1 MKETKGSILIL
12 VFTLIVVMLGFGMI
26 IPIIP
31 YYIERFGGGG
41 KAVGLLMAIYG
52 IMQFFFAPVW
62 GQLSDRYG
70 RKKILLI
77 GILGNALAQ
86 LFFALATSLWMLFA
100 MRALAGLLSSATLP
114 TAMAY
119 ISDTTSK
126 ENRSG
131 GMGAIGAAMGVGM
144 VLGPGLGGLI
154 GSWSLQA
161 PFLVGAALSLL
172 AMVLVF
178 LFLPESLAE
187 KDRSPRIEK
196 LHGPQLGMLWKSL
209 FGPIGILLGMAFL
222 LTFALTNFEAVF
234 SLYSYH
240 RYGYGPKAV
249 GGIFALIGVLSA
261 VVQGGLTGPLTRRFG
276 EVKVIRGALLLSAIG
291 FILLTLPDKLPGIL
305 MSVSFF
311 VISNAMLSP
320 ATSALISKRA
330 AGGHGAVMGLNNA
343 YMSLG
348 RVIGPLWAGTA
359 FDLQINFP
367 YYSGAI
373 VLLVGFLA
381 SLMWLNKYMVVES
394 APVVPRGAIPFEKT

>member
-41 KAVGLLMAIYG
+41 KAVGFLMAIYG
-52 IMQFFFAPVW
+52 IMQFIFAPIW

-77 GILGNALAQ
+77 GIFGNALAQ
-86 LFFALATSLWMLFA
+86 LFFALATNLWMLFG

-131 GMGAIGAAMGVGM
+131 GMGAIGAAMGIGM
-144 VLGPGLGGLI
+144 VLGPGLGGLL
-154 GSWSLQA
+154 GSWSITA
-161 PFLVGAALSLL
+161 PFLVAAALSLL
-172 AMVLVF
+172 AMLFVLV
-178 LFLPESLAE
+178 FLPESLAE
-187 KDRSPRIEK
+187 KDRSSRLDK
-196 LHGPQLGMLWKSL
+196 LHGPQLGLLYKSL
-209 FGPIGILLGMAFL
+209 FGPVGFLLILAFL
-222 LTFALTNFEAVF
+222 LSFGLTNFEAVF
-234 SLYSYH
+234 SLYSYYRH
-240 RYGYGPKAV
+240 GYGPETV
-249 GGIFALIGVLSA
+249 GGIFVLIGITSA

-276 EVKVIRGALLLSAIG
+276 EVKVIRASLFVSAFA
-291 FILLTLPDKLPGIL
+291 FILMTIPKTLPGVI
-305 MSVSFF
+305 VTVCFF
-311 VISNAMLSP
+311 VVSNAMLSP
-320 ATSALISKRA
+320 ATSALISKNVSGGQGA
-330 AGGHGAVMGLNNA
+330 AMGLNNA

-359 FDLQINFP
+359 SDLQINFP

-373 VLLVGFLA
+373 IMLLGFLA
-381 SLMWLNKYMVVES
+381 SLVWLNRNLSVR
-394 APVVPRGAIPFEKT
+394 AQPLPPNVVPSKET